1 MSLNI
6 DKLTL
11 EQACKNIIETIL
23 LCLPNAYKGT
33 VYEIGAPPQLVAKRI
48 TSGIIDSQRRNISWG
63 LPEKS
68 EYNPPGRVWL
78 DYRDEPGRPLEAMAW
93 CVEKQKSWT
102 SESPEKDIRR
112 TATSDGRGV
121 VDSHHMEPVLI
132 RKEDLFPGEEPS
144 FEYPCNFSGEIIW
157 QDTDYVVVAVIK
169 IHFKANTIK
178 TNSPETKIIRKLSR
192 ILGTELL
199 SYRLHEQSIQ
209 AMRDLA
215 RDKLNSCNILSDS
228 LRNTISKSG
237 LIFSLIK
244 QELGFLREQWE
255 SLVLAGV
262 DSGRTKHQV
271 ISALNELLA
280 STGNQEDP
288 MGKTLRQAQD
298 RFLELSLP
306 PERGENWVRMQI
318 EERWGQFL
326 ASRQLDGRLK
336 EEVAEKILLLKRSL
350 YLGKDPG
357 IVSSFNGIPEEIK
370 MEWVELIYR
379 DIESIDEVF
388 LDRIIHLLGHEEL
401 KLPYKEKSRKSLI
414 KLKALAKIIGELEE
428 NTNLVLRR
436 VLNGNDKKLLSGK
449 ISLNLP

>member
-33 VYEIGAPPQLVAKRI
+33 VYEIGAPPQLIAKRI

-63 LPEKS
+63 LPERS
-68 EYNPPGRVWL
+68 EYNPPGRMWL

-112 TATSDGRGV
+112 TAISDGRGI

-132 RKEDLFPGEEPS
+132 RKEDLFLGEEPS
-144 FEYPCNFSGEIIW
+144 LEYPIDYSGKKIW
-157 QDTDYVVVAVIK
+157 QETDYVVVAVIK
-169 IHFKANTIK
+169 IHFRANTIK
-178 TNSPETKIIRKLSR
+178 TNSAETKIISKLSR

-199 SYRLHEQSIQ
+199 SYRLHEQSLK

-255 SLVLAGV
+255 SMVLAGV
-262 DSGRTKHQV
+262 DAGRTKQQV
-271 ISALNELLA
+271 ISALNELLM
-280 STGNQEDP
+280 STGNQQAP
-288 MGKTLRQAQD
+288 MGQTLREVQD

-318 EERWGQFL
+318 EERWNQFL
-326 ASRQLDGRLK
+326 VLYQLDGHFK
-336 EEVAEKILLLKRSL
+336 EEVAKKISLLKRSL
-350 YLGKDPG
+350 YLGKDPE
-357 IVSSFNGIPEEIK
+357 IISSFNGMPEEVK
-370 MEWVELIYR
+370 REWVELIYR
-379 DIESIDEVF
+379 NVESIDEDF
-388 LDRIIHLLGHEEL
+388 LDRIIQLLGHKEL
-401 KLPYKEKSRKSLI
+401 RLPYKEKSRKSLM
-414 KLKALAKIIGELEE
+414 KLKALAKTIGELEE

-449 ISLNLP
+449 IPLNLS